1 MAFLNRFFQP
11 PKASHFLFGPRGTGK
26 STFLRQAFAD
36 ALWVDLLQPE
46 VHQRFAARPERL
58 RELVDGS
65 PEAKVVVLDEVQRVP
80 ALLDVVH
87 HLIERHG
94 RRAAPRFV
102 LTGSSARKLK
112 RAGVNLLAGRLLLE
126 RMHPFMA
133 AELPSFDLAGA
144 LRRGMLPVVWDSD
157 TPDATL
163 NTYVALAIREEVQA
177 EGLVRRLEDF
187 ARFVEVISFSHGSV
201 LNIAEV
207 ARETHTGRKA
217 TEAYI
222 GILEDLYL
230 AFRLPV
236 FRKRQKRQL
245 VAHPKFYWFDAGVF
259 RSARPA
265 GPFDRPEEIDGGA
278 LEGLV
283 AQHLRAWIGYSH
295 RNASLSYWRTRSGT
309 EVDFVVYGEDGLW
322 AFEVKNGVTVRERDL
337 RGLRAFLEDY
347 PEAEARLLY
356 RGDETLEMRGGIRC
370 EPCGPYLAG
379 IRPGQ
384 PLA

>member
-1 MAFLNRFFQP
+1 MAILGRFFQP
-11 PKASHFLFGPRGTGK
+11 PRASFFLFGPRGTGK
-26 STFLRQAFAD
+26 STFLRQAFPD

-58 RELVDGS
+58 RELVDGA
-65 PEAKVVVLDEVQRVP
+65 PEADVVVLDEVQRVP
-80 ALLDVVH
+80 VLLDVVH
-87 HLIERHG
+87 HLIERRG

-102 LTGSSARKLK
+102 LTGSSARK
-112 RAGVNLLAGRLLLE
+112 RRQTGVNLLAGRLLLE

-133 AELPSFDLAGA
+133 AELPSFNLAVA
-144 LRRGMLPVVWDSD
+144 LHQGMLPVVWDSD
-157 TPDATL
+157 TPEATL
-163 NTYVALAIREEVQA
+163 NAYVALAVREEVQA

-187 ARFVEVISFSHGSV
+187 ARFVEVVSFSHGSV

-207 ARETHTGRKA
+207 AREAHVARKT
-217 TEAYI
+217 TESYVS
-222 GILEDLYL
+222 ILEDLYL

-265 GPFDRPEEIDGGA
+265 GPLDRPEEIDGGA

-283 AQHLRAWIGYSH
+283 AQHLRAWIAYS
-295 RNASLSYWRTRSGT
+295 RSNASLSFWRTKSGN
-309 EVDFVVYGEDGLW
+309 EVDFVVYGEEGLW
-322 AFEVKNGVTVRERDL
+322 AFEVKNAATVRERDL

-356 RGDETLEMRGGIRC
+356 RGDERLLMHGIRC
-370 EPCGPYLAG
+370 EPCEGYLAG
-379 IRPGQ
+379 VRPGQ
-384 PLA
+384 PLK

>member
-1 MAFLNRFFQP
+1 MAILGRFFQP
-11 PKASHFLFGPRGTGK
+11 PRASFFLFGPRGTGK
-26 STFLRQAFAD
+26 STFLRQAFPD

-58 RELVDGS
+58 RELVDGA
-65 PEAKVVVLDEVQRVP
+65 PEADVVVLDEVQRVP
-80 ALLDVVH
+80 VLLDVVH
-87 HLIERHG
+87 HLIERRG

-102 LTGSSARKLK
+102 LTGSSARKL
-112 RAGVNLLAGRLLLE
+112 RQTGVNLLAGRLLLE
-126 RMHPFMA
+126 RMHPFIA
-133 AELPSFDLAGA
+133 AELPSFDLGVA

-157 TPDATL
+157 TPEATL
-163 NTYVALAIREEVQA
+163 NAYVALAVREEVQA
-177 EGLVRRLEDF
+177 EGLVRRLDDF
-187 ARFVEVISFSHGSV
+187 ARFVEVVSFSHGSV

-207 ARETHTGRKA
+207 AREAHVARKT
-217 TEAYI
+217 TESYV

-265 GPFDRPEEIDGGA
+265 GPLDRPEEIDGGA

-283 AQHLRAWIGYSH
+283 AQHLRAWIAYS
-295 RNASLSYWRTRSGT
+295 RSNASLSFWRTKSGN
-309 EVDFVVYGEDGLW
+309 EVDFVVYGEKGLW
-322 AFEVKNGVTVRERDL
+322 AFEVKNAATVRERDL

-356 RGDETLEMRGGIRC
+356 RGDERLLMHGIRC
-370 EPCGPYLAG
+370 EPCEGYLAG
-379 IRPGQ
+379 VRPGQ
-384 PLA
+384 PLK

>member
-1 MAFLNRFFQP
+1 MAFVRRLLQP
-11 PKASHFLFGPRGTGK
+11 PEASHFLFGPRATGK
-26 STFLRQAFAD
+26 STLVRQAFAD
-36 ALWVDLLQPE
+36 ALWVDLLRPE

-58 RELVDGS
+58 RELVDGN
-65 PEAKVVVLDEVQRVP
+65 PGAKVVVLDEVQRVP

-87 HLIERHG
+87 HLIERRG

-102 LTGSSARKLK
+102 LTGSSVRKLK
-112 RAGVNLLAGRLLLE
+112 RPGVNLLAGRLLLE

-133 AELPSFDLAGA
+133 AELPSFDLAAA

-207 ARETHTGRKA
+207 AREAHTGRKT

-222 GILEDLYL
+222 AILEDLYL

-259 RSARPA
+259 RSVRPA

-283 AQHLRAWIGYSH
+283 AQHLRAWIDTS
-295 RNASLSYWRTRSGT
+295 RRDASLSYWRTKSGN

-322 AFEVKNGVTVRERDL
+322 AFEVKNGMTVRERDL

-356 RGDETLEMRGGIRC
+356 RGDERLEIRGIRC
-370 EPCGPYLAG
+370 EPCEAYLTG
-379 IRPGQ
+379 IRPGRLL
-384 PLA
+384 P

>member
-1 MAFLNRFFQP
+1 MDFVSRFFQP
-11 PKASHFLFGPRGTGK
+11 PEASHFLFGPRGTGK

-58 RELVDGS
+58 RELVDGN
-65 PEAKVVVLDEVQRVP
+65 PEEKVVVLDEVQRVP

-126 RMHPFMA
+126 RMHPFIA
-133 AELPSFDLAGA
+133 AELPVFDLAVA
-144 LRRGMLPVVWDSD
+144 LRRGMLPVVRDSD

-163 NTYVALAIREEVQA
+163 NTYGALAIREEVQA

-201 LNIAEV
+201 LNVAEV
-207 ARETHTGRKA
+207 ARETQTGRKA
-217 TEAYI
+217 IEAYI

-265 GPFDRPEEIDGGA
+265 GPLDRPEEIDGGA

-283 AQHLRAWIGYSH
+283 AQHLRAWIDYS
-295 RNASLSYWRTRSGT
+295 RSDANLSYWRTKSGT

-322 AFEVKNGVTVRERDL
+322 AFEVKNGATVRERDL

-356 RGDETLEMRGGIRC
+356 RGDERLEMRGIRC
-370 EPCGPYLAG
+370 EPCEGYLAG

>member
-1 MAFLNRFFQP
+1 MEFVRRFFQP
-11 PKASHFLFGPRGTGK
+11 PEASHFLFGPRGTGK
-26 STFLRQAFAD
+26 STFLMQAFAD
-36 ALWVDLLQPE
+36 ALWVDLLRPE

-58 RELVDGS
+58 RELVDGN

-133 AELPSFDLAGA
+133 AELPSFDLAAA

-207 ARETHTGRKA
+207 ARETHTGRKT

-222 GILEDLYL
+222 AILEDLYL

-265 GPFDRPEEIDGGA
+265 GPLDRPEEIDGGA

-283 AQHLRAWIGYSH
+283 AQHLRAWIDYSGVDA
-295 RNASLSYWRTRSGT
+295 NLSYWRTKSGN
-309 EVDFVVYGEDGLW
+309 EVDFVVYGEDGLR

-356 RGDETLEMRGGIRC
+356 RGDERLDMRGIRC
-370 EPCGPYLAG
+370 EPCEAYLAG
-379 IRPGQ
+379 IRPGRT
-384 PLA
+384 LA